1 MVATSASPVR
11 QCLRAAAGWP
21 SRVAT
26 PWCCNRLKVV
36 HATSEKPP
44 WATATLMFVAL
55 VGCKAPAQPAVAAL
69 TAPETEPGPP
79 VSQPPSVAEPSPPVF
94 TLEGYEADVRA
105 ALSGQPTDG
114 GARFGRIMWSRVAR
128 LVPDGPVF
136 GNSDAVRHEWGLE
149 AILVEDGEEPRVVVG
164 QGGILLLV
172 QVPTDELQPLV
183 VKPFALRSG
192 PGARLGAGKVEV
204 GSGESLSIRKR
215 EGDWVEVEVERT
227 SYAGWAPADSVGWF
241 HDHAPFADDQ
251 SDAKEWA
258 AVTRKVAL
266 RTKPGGERLVELAA
280 DEIVIVLDRS
290 GKQALVSYEQVC
302 APVDLRLTGFVPG
315 DALGPA
321 VGGLGLCGTGRKGP
335 ARSFGNEAER
345 PRRRLIPG
353 TLLLAPDSNRVVG
366 CARADAE
373 VAVGEGD
380 AVFVETIWGPVAVR
394 PAPPEVKERCLEQSV
409 KPKGPPPEP
418 TTAA

>member
-1 MVATSASPVR
+1 MVSIPRVGEEEGDAAVAHEPEILGWTSDAEQELILRVALDPSQGGEGFEGTRWDLVAQRQLAQRLEDGGGHRGSMVATSASPVR

-79 VSQPPSVAEPSPPVF
+79 VSQPPSVAEPSVAEPSPPVF

-149 AILVEDGEEPRVVVG
+149 AILDPKNTSLRNGYSWEFKGQLRVN
-164 QGGILLLV
+164 
-172 QVPTDELQPLV
+172 
-183 VKPFALRSG
+183 
-192 PGARLGAGKVEV
+192 
-204 GSGESLSIRKR
+204 SI
-215 EGDWVEVEVERT
+215 
-227 SYAGWAPADSVGWF
+227 
-241 HDHAPFADDQ
+241 
-251 SDAKEWA
+251 
-258 AVTRKVAL
+258 
-266 RTKPGGERLVELAA
+266 
-280 DEIVIVLDRS
+280 
-290 GKQALVSYEQVC
+290 
-302 APVDLRLTGFVPG
+302 
-315 DALGPA
+315 
-321 VGGLGLCGTGRKGP
+321 
-335 ARSFGNEAER
+335 SF
-345 PRRRLIPG
+345 
-353 TLLLAPDSNRVVG
+353 
-366 CARADAE
+366 
-373 VAVGEGD
+373 
-380 AVFVETIWGPVAVR
+380 
-394 PAPPEVKERCLEQSV
+394 
-409 KPKGPPPEP
+409 
-418 TTAA
+418 